1 MVMNLSM
8 KNTLTV
14 SLSIPYVSNTA
25 VNRNHH
31 WKRDSTFHKGL
42 CFNLCSNPSTYTSTC
57 LVGVETRNN
66 NMHLTASKLAWR
78 LQKSWSIYF
87 NSSLKTELIVDAS
100 PVGLRAILTQVTT
113 DGGTNIKAYAA
124 VHSMI
129 AKVATVKPKERL
141 LQWSGELNTSTCT
154 SLGHPSKSFRPQAV
168 RGTP

>member
-1 MVMNLSM
+1 METPEVM
-8 KNTLTV
+8 K
-14 SLSIPYVSNTA
+14 
-25 VNRNHH
+25 
-31 WKRDSTFHKGL
+31 
-42 CFNLCSNPSTYTSTC
+42 
-57 LVGVETRNN
+57 
-66 NMHLTASKLAWR
+66 
-78 LQKSWSIYF
+78 YF

-100 PVGLRAILTQVTT
+100 PVGLRTILTQVTT

-129 AKVATVKPKERL
+129 PRVATVKPKEML